1 MSKAPVL
8 QAFVARGL
16 ASREIARQSGRYV
29 AAKDVLAELQSR
41 LEAARVRH
49 AKAPPDRQR

>member
-29 AAKDVLAELQSR
+29 AAKDVPAELQSR
-41 LEAARVRH
+41 LAARMRH